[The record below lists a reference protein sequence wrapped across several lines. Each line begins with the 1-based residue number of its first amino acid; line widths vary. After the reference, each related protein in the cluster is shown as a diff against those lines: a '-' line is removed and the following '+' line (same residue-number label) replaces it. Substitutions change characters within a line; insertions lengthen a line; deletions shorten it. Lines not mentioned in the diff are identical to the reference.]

1 MKNIFKE
8 NKKLKEENNK
18 LKIKVNELQKEN
30 TDGLLRMQEYYEKV
44 MNKKIEYLEV
54 KYKTKMERK
63 KEVLKICK
71 ELEKKL
77 ITNITSLID
86 LDITTDINAYLK
98 LLDYLKGEEKL
109 QLKYKNLIVEVN
121 YKDIRKYEI
130 VIKLEYK
137 GVTYESKFEYLY
149 NAKLTLDANISI
161 IENIIDSKIILPF
174 YKKGE

>member
-30 TDGLLRMQEYYEKV
+30 TDGLLKMQEYYENL

-71 ELEKKL
+71 NLENKL
-77 ITNITSLID
+77 NANISSLLDI
-86 LDITTDINAYLK
+86 DITTDINAYLK
-98 LLDYLKGEEKL
+98 LLDYLKGE
-109 QLKYKNLIVEVN
+109 
-121 YKDIRKYEI
+121 
-130 VIKLEYK
+130 
-137 GVTYESKFEYLY
+137 
-149 NAKLTLDANISI
+149 
-161 IENIIDSKIILPF
+161 
-174 YKKGE
+174 

>member
-8 NKKLKEENNK
+8 NKKLKEENKK
-18 LKIKVNELQKEN
+18 LKEEN
-30 TDGLLRMQEYYEKV
+30 TDGLLKMQEYYENL
-44 MNKKIEYLEV
+44 MNKKIEFLEAN
-54 KYKTKMERK
+54 YKTKMERK
-63 KEVLKICK
+63 EEVLKICK
-71 ELEKKL
+71 NLENKIKSS
-77 ITNITSLID
+77 ISSLLDI
-86 LDITTDINAYLK
+86 DITTDINAYLK
-98 LLDYLKGEEKL
+98 LLDYLKGELEIEEKL

-130 VIKLEYK
+130 LIKLEYK

>member
-30 TDGLLRMQEYYEKV
+30 TDGLLRTQEYYEKV
-44 MNKKIEYLEV
+44 MNKKIEYLEAN
-54 KYKTKMERK
+54 YKTKMERK

-77 ITNITSLID
+77 TTTISSFID

-98 LLDYLKGEEKL
+98 LLDYLKGE
-109 QLKYKNLIVEVN
+109 
-121 YKDIRKYEI
+121 
-130 VIKLEYK
+130 
-137 GVTYESKFEYLY
+137 
-149 NAKLTLDANISI
+149 
-161 IENIIDSKIILPF
+161 
-174 YKKGE
+174 